1 MLLFEEH
8 TTLER
13 QLYCILN
20 DNNKDRKD
28 SCNTVDEPLTW
39 NMFSSK
45 LPSHTDRSVSK
56 LS

>member
-1 MLLFEEH
+1 MK
-8 TTLER
+8 R

-20 DNNKDRKD
+20 NNNKDRKD
-28 SCNTVDEPLTW
+28 RGNTVNEPLTW

-45 LPSHTDRSVSK
+45 LPSHTERSVSK